1 MLTLWQKY
9 FILEMVTF
17 FHYFSDLLDGLVSLE
32 FSKKDLLTLDR
43 EAAQNVYK
51 QYNLVSTVA

>member
-17 FHYFSDLLDGLVSLE
+17 FHYLSDLLDGLVSLE

-43 EAAQNVYK
+43 EAAEKMFTN
-51 QYNLVSTVA
+51 NII